1 MIVRRLGLAISGVTL
16 AGAGTYVFVYLYRWE
31 WNRALISS
39 ALFIAAEVALVGMV
53 LARRL
58 KSIERQVDD
67 LARADRRR
75 VATLLHENAP
85 PPRVTFDWLARPERM
100 SVFVPV
106 LLGAGLILSALA
118 WVVERLARLTAGPVA
133 EHRLAGRL
141 DDLRLP
147 SDGFL
152 APGRDRLDLLRGP
165 AATAGGGR

>member
-1 MIVRRLGLAISGVTL
+1 MIVRRLGLAIAGVTL

-75 VATLLHENAP
+75 VAALLHENAP

-118 WVVERLARLTAGPVA
+118 WLVERLARLTAGPVA

-152 APGRDRLDLLRGP
+152 ATGRDRLDLLRGP
-165 AATAGGGR
+165 AATVGGGR

>member
-1 MIVRRLGLAISGVTL
+1 VIVRRLGLVIAGVTL
-16 AGAGTYVFVYLYRWE
+16 AASGTYVFVYLYRWE

-53 LARRL
+53 LARRM

-75 VATLLHENAP
+75 IAGLLHESAP
-85 PPRVTFDWLARPERM
+85 PPRVTFDWLTRPERLG
-100 SVFVPV
+100 VFVPV

-133 EHRLAGRL
+133 EHHLAARL

-147 SDGFL
+147 PGGFL
-152 APGRDRLDLLRGP
+152 DAGHDRLDLLRGP
-165 AATAGGGR
+165 AAASGAG